1 MPSDRSPEGSGSPD
15 ALARLADVLAEAAGG
30 PRPAPRELAE
40 LLWLARTMDREPG
53 AGPHAPSPE
62 PAAPAR
68 PAGPSP
74 SVPPPPPPPAST
86 PPASPSGSSRT
97 PLRLPSPAPS
107 RDMPGE
113 PHAAL
118 LAPAPPM
125 LRRPLALQRSL
136 RPLKRRV
143 DAPVGRELDE
153 RATADRIARLGAAP
167 DWWLPVMRPARER
180 WLRLNLVHD
189 TGPTMPVWRPLIR
202 ELHTAL
208 AQSGIFRT
216 VGTLSV
222 GPDGTVRGP
231 GAHAPSDG
239 RCVTLVISDCM
250 GRQWRPGPGGE
261 RWYGVL
267 RRWAHRMPL
276 AIVQPLPEHLW
287 RDTAL
292 PTVPGRLSA
301 PRPAAPSATLTF
313 APYDTPGTTVRPAPD
328 ETLPLPVLEP
338 APGWLANWARL
349 IAAPGGTEV
358 PAAVADLCPPFP
370 EDVDGRTDLG
380 RLPPE
385 ELVLRFRGSASP
397 EAFRLAGHL
406 ALSRPDLPVMRLVQ
420 AATDPDP
427 RPQHLAEVILSG
439 MLTTVPGPPGSY
451 TFRPGVREL
460 LLRGLPRSAR
470 HDTSALLHRVGALI
484 DDRAGRA
491 PGDFRA
497 SVPARSGTGTAVGG
511 EEIASV
517 SADSARR
524 LTGGDVAAS
533 PPGSEGPPQVVGGRY
548 RLVRRITP
556 TGTVWQA
563 EDTEEGR
570 TVVLRLHG
578 RTTDPMWREAFRR
591 DARLLA
597 GLGHPNVVRVHAAG
611 FDGDIPYVVMEHLD
625 GVALNSLAAPNG
637 YRLPAPLLVSVGA
650 QLARALTALHAA
662 GLTHGGLGLS
672 RVVLLPDGTVRLS
685 LFEPGRTSGPAG
697 RSEDLRAL
705 CEMLLMLAWG
715 TARLTVPLDPRNLG
729 HLPQDLREKYAR
741 ALELLMSP
749 SAEAQTRGRDLLLDP
764 ELPRLAEA
772 TYEER
777 RRYHALGPFRVEL
790 AGRFPALGPHERA
803 MLAVLL
809 LKHGR
814 TVTHDDLRRGMWS
827 APDEPD
833 NAMAVLGVTA
843 SRLRDALGPGVLATL
858 SHGFA
863 LHTSADHVDVVHC
876 EDLVRRA
883 DEARRRDDLAGAHAL
898 ITEALGLWRGD
909 DPLADV
915 PGPAARTARTRL
927 VQLRLNLHRQR
938 AELALDLGDPARAA
952 ADLEALVR
960 AHPSRED
967 FRRLHLIALRRQGRA
982 EEALAVYE
990 EYELAGGRHP
1000 ELLALGHELREEL
1013 DGPARDDPASG
1024 TPPDEPEYD
1033 PLAAPD
1039 ELPEGT
1045 YPAWDPTTSSPSDP
1059 LGDRPAYVSR
1069 PPGIPPEARPSASED
1084 DGSATPAGQDP
1095 VDPSDALTGFFF
1107 DVADGPEHPDTVAAL
1122 GRAVTRVLTA
1132 AGMPAEAYRFLER
1145 DEGCTV
1151 LMQPGGPTA
1160 PLLRAAL
1167 RGFPD
1172 MLRVVGG
1179 PRLIVTVLRMWDE
1192 GRAELPAEAAVRAA
1206 LDSSGAHGVFA
1217 LAPSLRQELATER
1230 ERTESVRPLDGERT
1244 VGWYTAFPRDT
1255 APLPPVLGPFP
1266 LPAGHLPPSQ
1276 GSTRTVVYA
1285 LPGGGLGTS
1294 RVPGADRYYEVDLTE
1309 HRTALELRGPELRHG
1324 SVAVVRGEAV
1334 WRVSDPVALAGGG
1347 PHDVRGFLRRHVAT
1361 RLRETADRLPSAG
1374 RAQLRHALLERLGT
1388 HGVPHC
1394 TVRWDL
1400 LVSAL
1405 PAARASHIARHPE
1418 IGPAD
1423 VLMAADTVIVG
1434 FDTTLTRLFHYSRA
1448 AEVVRDLARLAVEG
1462 RDPEDALSGRRPLA
1476 PEGRPVTP
1484 AGDGITPVELLR
1496 ALTGHPMVEEVRAA
1510 LDRHETR
1517 AARTARPE
1525 PLAIDLVR
1533 ALSARRLR
1541 LAVVTDHAAG
1551 AAEAFLNRVGLTP
1564 YLAGGVHG
1572 RSADLARLM
1581 PHPDVLHRALDGLG
1595 AAPARCVM
1603 IGSTA
1608 VESAAAGAA
1617 GVPFIGCRH
1626 ADGVLRRS
1634 GPASLTVE
1642 GLRPLLDAVRALP
1655 QRGDS

>member
-30 PRPAPRELAE
+30 PRPAPLELAE
-40 LLWLARTMDREPG
+40 LLWLARVMDREPG
-53 AGPHAPSPE
+53 TGPHPPSPE
-62 PAAPAR
+62 PAGPA
-68 PAGPSP
+68 P

-86 PPASPSGSSRT
+86 PPAPPSGPSRT
-97 PLRLPSPAPS
+97 PLHLPSPAPS
-107 RDMPGE
+107 RDVPGE

-202 ELHTAL
+202 ELHTAF
-208 AQSGIFRT
+208 AQSGVFRT
-216 VGTLSV
+216 VTPLSV

-231 GAHAPSDG
+231 GAHAPADG

-250 GRQWRPGPGGE
+250 GPQWRRGPAGDL
-261 RWYGVL
+261 WYGVL

-276 AIVQPLPEHLW
+276 AVVQPLPEHLW

-292 PTVPGRLSA
+292 LTVPGRLSA

-313 APYDTPGTTVRPAPD
+313 TPYDAYGPSGPTGRHAPD
-328 ETLPLPVLEP
+328 GMLPLPVLEP
-338 APGWLANWARL
+338 APDWLANWARL
-349 IAAPGGTEV
+349 IADPGGTGH
-358 PAAVADLCPPFP
+358 PAAVADLRRPFP
-370 EDVDGRTDLG
+370 ADVDDRTDLG
-380 RLPPE
+380 LLSPE
-385 ELVLRFRGSASP
+385 DLVLRFRGTASP

-427 RPQHLAEVILSG
+427 RPQHLAEVVLSG
-439 MLTTVPGPPGSY
+439 MLTAVPGPPGSY
-451 TFRPGVREL
+451 AFRPGVREL

-470 HDTSALLHRVGALI
+470 HDTTALLHRVGALI

-497 SVPARSGTGTAVGG
+497 SVPAGSGTGTGTAVDGQA
-511 EEIASV
+511 IATI
-517 SADSARR
+517 DTDNARR
-524 LTGGDVAAS
+524 LAGGDVTAS
-533 PPGSEGPPQVVGGRY
+533 GLGGPSVPRVAGGRY

-563 EDTEEGR
+563 EDREENR
-570 TVVLRLHG
+570 TVALRLHG
-578 RTTDPMWREAFRR
+578 RITDPTRREAFRR
-591 DARLLA
+591 DARLLG
-597 GLGHPNVVRVHAAG
+597 GLDHPNVVRVHAAG
-611 FDGDIPYVVMEHLD
+611 LDGDGIPYVVMEQLE

-650 QLARALTALHAA
+650 QLARALTAVHMA

-672 RVVLLPDGTVRLS
+672 RVVLLPDGTAKLS

-705 CEMLLMLAWG
+705 CEMLLTLAWG
-715 TARLTVPLDPRNLG
+715 TSRLTVPIDRRNLG
-729 HLPQDLREKYAR
+729 HLPQDLRETYAR
-741 ALELLMSP
+741 AFELLMSP
-749 SAEAQTRGRDLLLDP
+749 SPEAQTRGRDLLLDP
-764 ELPRLAEA
+764 ELPHRAEA
-772 TYEER
+772 AYGER
-777 RRYHALGPFRVEL
+777 RHYRALGPFGVEL
-790 AGRFPALGPHERA
+790 AGRSPALGPHERA
-803 MLAVLL
+803 VLAMLL

-814 TVTHDDLRRGMWS
+814 TVTHDELRRGLWN

-833 NAMAVLGVTA
+833 DAMAVLGATA

-898 ITEALGLWRGD
+898 ITEALGLWHGG

-927 VQLRLNLHRQR
+927 VQLRLNLHRRR
-938 AELALDLGDPARAA
+938 AELALDLGDPARASA
-952 ADLEALVR
+952 NLEALVR

-967 FRRLHLIALRRQGRA
+967 FRRLHLIALRRQGRT

-1000 ELLALGHELREEL
+1000 ELLALGRELREEL
-1013 DGPARDDPASG
+1013 GDPAQDDPASG
-1024 TPPDEPEYD
+1024 TPPDDPAYD
-1033 PLAAPD
+1033 PLTAPD

-1045 YPAWDPTTSSPSDP
+1045 YPAWDPTTSPPPDP
-1059 LGDRPAYVSR
+1059 LGD
-1069 PPGIPPEARPSASED
+1069 PPEPAAPAPAD
-1084 DGSATPAGQDP
+1084 HATAH
-1095 VDPSDALTGFFF
+1095 TCFFF
-1107 DVADGPEHPDTVAAL
+1107 DCADDPESEDTLTAL

-1132 AGMPAEAYRFLER
+1132 AGVPSEAYRFLGR
-1145 DEGCTV
+1145 DEGYTV
-1151 LMQPGGPTA
+1151 LVPPGGPTA
-1160 PLLRAAL
+1160 LLLSAAL

-1172 MLRVVGG
+1172 MLREVGG
-1179 PRLIVTVLRMWDE
+1179 PRLIVTVWRMWDE
-1192 GRAELPAEAAVRAA
+1192 GRAELPAERAVRAV
-1206 LDSSGAHGVFA
+1206 LDSSEAHGVFA
-1217 LAPSLRQELATER
+1217 LAPSLREELATER
-1230 ERTESVRPLDGERT
+1230 HVTESLRPLDGDRT
-1244 VGWYTAFPRDT
+1244 AGWYTAVPRDT
-1255 APLPPVLGPFP
+1255 DPPPLVRGPFLTP
-1266 LPAGHLPPSQ
+1266 DGHLPPSRDE
-1276 GSTRTVVYA
+1276 TRTVVYT
-1285 LPGGGLGTS
+1285 LPGRGLGTT
-1294 RVPGADRYYEVDLTE
+1294 RVPGADRYYEVDLAE
-1309 HRTALELRGPELRHG
+1309 HRTALEVTGPELRHR

-1334 WRVSDPVALAGGG
+1334 WRVSDPVTLVGYG
-1347 PHDVRGFLRRHVAT
+1347 PHDVDGFLRRHVVT
-1361 RLRETADRLPSAG
+1361 RLREVVERLPPAG
-1374 RAQLRHALLERLGT
+1374 RGLLRRELLNRLGADD
-1388 HGVPHC
+1388 VPGC

-1405 PAARASHIARHPE
+1405 SAARASRIARQPG
-1418 IGPAD
+1418 IGPGD
-1423 VLMAADTVIVG
+1423 VLMAADAVVLG
-1434 FDTTLTRLFHYSRA
+1434 LDGTLTRLFHDGRA
-1448 AEVVRDLARLAVEG
+1448 AQVVQDLARLAVEE
-1462 RDPEDALSGRRPLA
+1462 RDPGDALSGRPLV
-1476 PEGRPVTP
+1476 PGGGPVVP
-1484 AGDGITPVELLR
+1484 AGNDVTPVELLR
-1496 ALTGHPMVEEVRAA
+1496 ALAGSPLVEEVRVH

-1517 AARTARPE
+1517 AARTARTE
-1525 PLAIDLVR
+1525 PLAVDLVR

-1541 LAVVTDHAAG
+1541 LAVVTDHSAG
-1551 AAEAFLNRVGLTP
+1551 AAGTFLDRAGITPHLT
-1564 YLAGGVHG
+1564 GGVHG
-1572 RSADLARLM
+1572 RSADLSRLM
-1581 PHPDVLHRALDGLG
+1581 PRPDVLHRALDRLG
-1595 AAPARCVM
+1595 TAPARCVM

-1626 ADGVLRRS
+1626 TDGVLRRS
-1634 GPASLTVE
+1634 GPASLTVP
-1642 GLRPLLDAVRALP
+1642 GLRPLLEAVRSLP
-1655 QRGDS
+1655 PRGDS